1 MTVTADLG
9 VPVAS
14 PGREEARVPMRVA
27 AGSTGG
33 THEAVDQPLLRATRF
48 DPQEQLS
55 IAQVARLL
63 QCSERWLYGKVREG
77 ELRATHLGR
86 AVRISRFHLQRF
98 LDSRD
103 PWRPPTART

>member
-1 MTVTADLG
+1 MMDTAADRMT
-9 VPVAS
+9 
-14 PGREEARVPMRVA
+14 EAR
-27 AGSTGG
+27 GLELSL
-33 THEAVDQPLLRATRF
+33 QATRF

-55 IAQVARLL
+55 IAQVAALL

-98 LDSRD
+98 LDSRER
-103 PWRPPTART
+103 WQPPAART